1 MKAIV
6 VDVSRNS
13 SYQKVMSFLSHHN
26 DAQIIYTFDN
36 LYCKYDSI
44 EELLSD
50 LEDLS
55 DTFFVSACAYYDM
68 TTSILGLLR
77 KEPVDSIIVY
87 SPQIDECSRLSSEWL
102 YDNYIRHFNTYS
114 GTRLDINFSGML
126 YNFNPKASPFKT
138 FFNRF
143 SLKNFINMIS
153 FHEDNDEYYEPDDD
167 FYSAG

>member
-13 SYQKVMSFLSHHN
+13 SYQKVMTFLSHHN
-26 DAQIIYTFDN
+26 DAEIIYTFDY
-36 LYCKYDSI
+36 LYNKYDSI
-44 EELLSD
+44 DDLLSD
-50 LEDLS
+50 MNDLS

-77 KEPVDSIIVY
+77 KEPVDSIVVY

-102 YDNYIRHFNTYS
+102 YDNYILHFNIYS
-114 GTRLDINFSGML
+114 DTKLDIHFEEML
-126 YNFNPKASPFKT
+126 YIFKPKANPFKVL
-138 FFNRF
+138 FDRF
-143 SLKNFINMIS
+143 SLKNFINMLS
-153 FHEDNDEYYEPDDD
+153 YQDDDYHGSEDD